1 MEIAK
6 TAKTTRPST
15 GRMKGRAPQ
24 PPPQSA
30 PRKLLTATQNCK
42 ASQSQ
47 QNPKDMKENVLPE
60 TVDLLVVLPNGTE
73 TSIEVNKSKAVM
85 DLLIDLCSQYHLNPT
100 HHTLELQSRETHK
113 PLGFK
118 PNTAVGILD
127 VDKVLIKQ
135 KVIEDKPRRPQ
146 PVVPEKTVRL
156 IVNFLRTQKAVIRVS
171 PLVPLQELLPVI
183 CEKCDF
189 NLDHLVL
196 LKDGIR
202 REKVDLSKSLNDLE
216 TRELYALDTSRD
228 LSQSALAI
236 TDVKGK
242 DDKGLL
248 GFLKI
253 GKKKTKKG
261 EQMILENIDCD
272 GECLTPDECQS
283 IDYSSLPSTPNVN
296 PRSVALNPSLS
307 VNNVA
312 RTLDVKKRR
321 APAPP
326 SASPEHTNV
335 KRVEDSAQEICT
347 ESLNSMQK
355 KRRAPAP
362 PLIPN
367 KLEGVEFDRSSNIV
381 EMGSEQG
388 GRVGDIIMEAETRDG
403 ERTTSIKTNDNFQQR
418 CSNYTLPSEDE
429 LLNSDDART
438 VISQSAMFST
448 HTGSISLRNKTEKD
462 EILGPPDNIYG
473 TKEHAAWND
482 VQASSNDKGTPFGD
496 KNVRYE
502 TAAYDE
508 SNWKEE
514 DIAAQVN
521 LTLVGLDAELT
532 AIQEELANK
541 RSSTMSD
548 RTVDEQETIPVT
560 IIDEVPWTCQETGE
574 EKIFLEKNP
583 TPSKVGELSNADRDV
598 EFNSKIT
605 TGIFVTNTCELPPS
619 EISSKASDAS
629 NVFHCTDVSSEPINK
644 TIENLHTEIKAVQD
658 DIKPGEN
665 KLKTAFITTELEYDM
680 QARENGRQKVHS
692 IIPAEADTVAL
703 QNRKCQLKHGRQVE
717 RFSAAIHSPQHIL
730 TSDRWLITANKH
742 TNEHFPKKGR
752 RTFTVIPPKPIVQP
766 QQGDNLSPKIS
777 TIKIDDQGNAM
788 INEMKSKE
796 TAANSSAKESL
807 VGRTKAF
814 WNVKSIDKDNMQ
826 CANPDKT
833 VTLNKSEFTA
843 GELQLQEPEKQLTN
857 IFPTSNAS
865 ATYTVSATTKKI
877 EKYPQRNKESVMPLN
892 VKNTSVPVSNQPKVT
907 SNFVSPCRRTSSQYV
922 ALAISHYTGLQL
934 TNTETSSE
942 SKAQTGTRF
951 DGKSDDKDKFRPAQE
966 KSSPKSSK
974 RNCIGS
980 HLKTEFALY
989 SHCNTD
995 NATKGRNKTNVLL
1008 QKSADTKA
1016 VPNQNQL
1023 IKYTSEQMNAFNEIT
1038 SQSQQSQLIIK
1049 ECVSTNEQCTTA
1061 KSLIPQTTFQ
1071 SSLLTDGISSVPS
1084 DQTINMTD
1092 TLKFTPAST
1101 SFSDSVKTH
1110 STKARES
1117 DSISNN
1123 HSASNLQTSAVP
1135 AKATEDAG
1143 ISEHSS
1149 DFYKNTIKPN
1159 TNMFGPVKKFKPI
1172 IQKPVKED
1180 ECIHS
1185 SLMKDIQSGQ
1195 NKERLRKT
1203 SNKVMHS
1210 NQNKSSMTVIEN
1222 EHSAL
1227 LSSIRAHSG
1236 TSKLKKTTSTASKE
1250 IQDTKNDASSTST
1263 KEYFQTRQPELQ
1275 SPSPPPPPP
1284 PLASNFTKT
1293 GKFSTTS
1300 FLNQGDAR
1308 TALLKAIQ
1316 SGTGAARLRKVSV
1329 PSNTKQ
1335 IDGRTSSIHISN
1347 SWTPSISS

>member
-1 MEIAK
+1 MEIVK
-6 TAKTTRPST
+6 TAKTTRPPT

-24 PPPQSA
+24 PPPQPA
-30 PRKLLTATQNCK
+30 PRKFLTATQNCK
-42 ASQSQ
+42 ASQSE
-47 QNPKDMKENVLPE
+47 QNPKDIKENVLPG
-60 TVDLLVVLPNGTE
+60 TVDLLVVLPNGAE
-73 TSIEVNKSKAVM
+73 KSIQVNESKAVM

-127 VDKVLIKQ
+127 VNKVLIKQ

-283 IDYSSLPSTPNVN
+283 IGYSSLPSTPNVN
-296 PRSVALNPSLS
+296 ARSVALNPSLS

-335 KRVEDSAQEICT
+335 KRVEDGAQEICT

-367 KLEGVEFDRSSNIV
+367 KLEGIEFDRSNNIV
-381 EMGSEQG
+381 EVGSEQG
-388 GRVGDIIMEAETRDG
+388 GGVGDIIMEAESRDG
-403 ERTTSIKTNDNFQQR
+403 EQTTSIKTNNNLQQR

-438 VISQSAMFST
+438 VISQSAMFSK
-448 HTGSISLRNKTEKD
+448 HAGSLSLRNKTEKD
-462 EILGPPDNIYG
+462 EILGAPDNIYG
-473 TKEHAAWND
+473 TKENSAWND
-482 VQASSNDKGTPFGD
+482 DQASSNDKGTHFGD
-496 KNVRYE
+496 KDVRYE

-514 DIAAQVN
+514 AIAAQVN
-521 LTLVGLDAELT
+521 LSLVELDAELT
-532 AIQEELANK
+532 AIQEEMANK
-541 RSSTMSD
+541 TSSTMSD

-560 IIDEVPWTCQETGE
+560 IIDEVPWTCQERGE
-574 EKIFLEKNP
+574 KKIFLEKKP
-583 TPSKVGELSNADRDV
+583 IPSKVGELSHADRNV

-619 EISSKASDAS
+619 EISSNTSYAS
-629 NVFHCTDVSSEPINK
+629 NVFHCTDMPSEPINK

-665 KLKTAFITTELEYDM
+665 KLKTAFITTELEYDI
-680 QARENGRQKVHS
+680 QVRDNGKQKMHS
-692 IIPAEADTVAL
+692 IVPAEVDTAAL
-703 QNRKCQLKHGRQVE
+703 QNRQCHLKHGRQVE
-717 RFSAAIHSPQHIL
+717 RFSAAVHSPQHIL
-730 TSDRWLITANKH
+730 TSDRCLNTANKP

-752 RTFTVIPPKPIVQP
+752 RTFTVIPPKPIVKP
-766 QQGDNLSPKIS
+766 QQRDNLSPKIS
-777 TIKIDDQGNAM
+777 AIKIDDQGNAV
-788 INEMKSKE
+788 INEMRSEE
-796 TAANSSAKESL
+796 TVTNSSAKESL

-814 WNVKSIDKDNMQ
+814 WNVKSIDKDNLQ

-833 VTLNKSEFTA
+833 MTLSKSEFTA
-843 GELQLQEPEKQLTN
+843 GELQLQEPEKQLTD

-865 ATYTVSATTKKI
+865 ATYTVSATTKAI
-877 EKYPQRNKESVMPLN
+877 ETYPQCSKESVMPLN
-892 VKNTSVPVSNQPKVT
+892 ENTSVPVNRQPKIT
-907 SNFVSPCRRTSSQYV
+907 INFIRPCRRTSSQYV
-922 ALAISHYTGLQL
+922 ASAISHYTGLQL
-934 TNTETSSE
+934 TNTDTSSE
-942 SKAQTGTRF
+942 SKVQTGTGF
-951 DGKSDDKDKFRPAQE
+951 DGKSDDKGKFRSAQE
-966 KSSPKSSK
+966 KSSK
-974 RNCIGS
+974 RNSIGS

-989 SHCNTD
+989 SRCNTD
-995 NATKGRNKTNVLL
+995 NATKGLNKTNVLL
-1008 QKSADTKA
+1008 QESVNTKA
-1016 VPNQNQL
+1016 VPNQNCL
-1023 IKYTSEQMNAFNEIT
+1023 IKNTSEQMNAFNEIT
-1038 SQSQQSQLIIK
+1038 SQSQQSQLITK

-1084 DQTINMTD
+1084 DQAINMTN
-1092 TLKFTPAST
+1092 TLAFTPAST

-1110 STKARES
+1110 STKAKES
-1117 DSISNN
+1117 ESISNN
-1123 HSASNLQTSAVP
+1123 HSASNLQTSSVP
-1135 AKATEDAG
+1135 ATATEDAG
-1143 ISEHSS
+1143 ISEHSPY
-1149 DFYKNTIKPN
+1149 FYKNNIKPN

-1185 SLMKDIQSGQ
+1185 SLMKAIQSGQ

-1210 NQNKSSMTVIEN
+1210 NQNKSSVTVIEN

-1236 TSKLKKTTSTASKE
+1236 ISKLKKTTFTASKE
-1250 IQDTKNDASSTST
+1250 IQDSKNVASSTST
-1263 KEYFQTRQPELQ
+1263 KEYFQTRQPEPQ

-1284 PLASNFTKT
+1284 PLASDFTKT
-1293 GKFSTTS
+1293 AKFSTTS
-1300 FLNQGDAR
+1300 ILNQEDAR

-1316 SGTGAARLRKVSV
+1316 SGTGAARLRKVPV

-1347 SWTPSISS
+1347 SWTPSISF